1 MGYTRT
7 RESFKSKNGVAFD
20 PFGGVDT
27 ASEMTL
33 QLLFNPERASRLI
46 QHKSMDRSQ
55 LGLVELIDNVIENTF
70 KKKQSDAYLQELQN
84 VINSQV
90 LNQLFLLSANE
101 KTYMQV
107 NAIVNYK
114 LDEIGK
120 LLKNENSSGI
130 QKMYNDEMIKSIENF
145 KKNPATYK
153 KAIAPK
159 IPDGSPIGMD

>member
-1 MGYTRT
+1 L
-7 RESFKSKNGVAFD
+7 E
-20 PFGGVDT
+20 
-27 ASEMTL
+27 
-33 QLLFNPERASRLI
+33 LLFNPERASRLI
-46 QHKSMDRSQ
+46 LHKSIDKSQ
-55 LGLVELIDNVIENTF
+55 LGLVELIDVVIENTF
-70 KKKQSDAYLQELQN
+70 KMNHDDTYFQELQN

-90 LNQLFLLSANE
+90 LNQLFLLAANQ

-120 LLKNENSSGI
+120 LLRNKNSSI
-130 QKMYNDEMIKSIENF
+130 LQKMYDDEMIQRIDNF
-145 KKNPATYK
+145 KKNPTNYK